1 MGGGHL
7 SVRQDRGVFVDAHP
21 FHQEV
26 NDITSAAL
34 GGALPVL
41 SLAVNRKLSPL
52 ANWAVARSV
61 ARNAVAQELENLL
74 QAQRSTATNV
84 ILYHTDRFDSRL
96 CDSGIK
102 SCRAPPSLVKPDRS
116 QGDGIIV
123 YVLRGPAARFPRLGL
138 RHSEPTLQE

>member
-26 NDITSAAL
+26 NDITPAAL

-41 SLAVNRKLSPL
+41 SLAVNRKLRPL

-84 ILYHTDRFDSRL
+84 ILFHAGRFDSL
-96 CDSGIK
+96 PCDPGIK
-102 SCRAPPSLVKPDRS
+102 SFKGYPV
-116 QGDGIIV
+116 
-123 YVLRGPAARFPRLGL
+123 ARE
-138 RHSEPTLQE
+138 S